1 MFPDVRLLIAAVV
14 ASVVALSCGFA
25 IFATFRVNH
34 EPLSRLAT
42 GAAPL
47 QLAAGNPSAATESF
61 GVRFPASQAD
71 GAGAPAEAAPPQ
83 ADHEDHVAPSSAVAS
98 TAATAPET
106 GAAEPEQPA
115 PEQPAAVAQAPAT
128 EPEAK
133 QDEALV
139 TPPEPPPAL
148 SSEPPPATTDTA
160 ATEPAAEQAAPAA
173 PTAPTEQASQ
183 EANQETNKATNPETK
198 PDTAPTA
205 VEPPPVETHKAAHR
219 HRLAA
224 KAQRARQARATV
236 QLGGQPS
243 GIGGPFVPLPNRVAA
258 RPPPARQV
266 RATQV
271 RATQVRATQ
280 VRATVQPVAQPSGF
294 GGPFVP
300 PTNH

>member
-47 QLAAGNPSAATESF
+47 QLAAGNPSAATPAATESF
-61 GVRFPASQAD
+61 GVRFPAGQAD

-83 ADHEDHVAPSSAVAS
+83 PDHEDHVAPPGAVAS

-139 TPPEPPPAL
+139 TPPEPPPA
-148 SSEPPPATTDTA
+148 SSGEPQPAATDTA

-173 PTAPTEQASQ
+173 PTAPTEQARQ
-183 EANQETNKATNPETK
+183 EANQETDKATNPETK

-205 VEPPPVETHKAAHR
+205 VEPPPAETHKAAHR

-236 QLGGQPS
+236 LPGGQPS

-266 RATQV
+266 RAT
-271 RATQVRATQ
+271 
-280 VRATVQPVAQPSGF
+280 VQPVAQPSGF
-294 GGPFVP
+294 GGPYVP